1 MITGDELKKKNEDE
15 EDTDGIGSGVSS
27 SKKGFEESERLT
39 LRIDALEADKYQKKK
54 TKNNINQTTKNPNK
68 LKTKVR
74 QMDDEE
80 DEDEDEDL
88 MDHTAM
94 RSLNRLW
101 RMQMNRQ
108 DSTNSDTSLVNAL
121 ESDERR
127 QILQNVTAEVTRQEE
142 NAGRHNALAQ
152 ADKLLKKANLEQMN
166 TQEFMNEMKDA
177 IYNPSKLR
185 REALATHIAK
195 QMGIKGEI
203 VKHSEGEVVEG
214 VRKVKDLSGGRKVDA
229 LKMDDVK
236 KVGEKKM
243 TQNETA
249 ELILRKSGQTAR
261 LSEIKHQS
269 KTGKNKQG
277 KGTKPKSNKSYS
289 AQMKELLRE
298 SLKKNDKVG
307 R

>member
-1 MITGDELKKKNEDE
+1 MMADDDLKKKDE
-15 EDTDGIGSGVSS
+15 TKDDLGIFDT
-27 SKKGFEESERLT
+27 KNGFDESERLT
-39 LRIDALEADKYQKKK
+39 LRIDALEAEKYQVKK
-54 TKNNINQTTKNPNK
+54 TKKNINRLPKNSNK

-74 QMDDEE
+74 QVDDE
-80 DEDEDEDL
+80 DDEDEDL
-88 MDHTAM
+88 MDHDAI

-101 RMQMNRQ
+101 RMQANRQ

-127 QILQNVTAEVTRQEE
+127 QIMQNINTEVVRQQE
-142 NAGRHNALAQ
+142 NAGRHNALEQ
-152 ADKLLKKANLEQMN
+152 ADALLRKANLDKMN

-185 REALATHIAK
+185 REALAEGIAK
-195 QMGIKGEI
+195 QMGISGKI
-203 VKHSEGEVVEG
+203 LKHSEGEVVEG
-214 VRKVKDLSGGRKVDA
+214 VRKVKSLSGGRKVDA
-229 LKMDDVK
+229 LKMDDVR
-236 KVGEKKM
+236 KVGEKNLS
-243 TQNETA
+243 QNETA

-269 KTGKNKQG
+269 KSSKSKSDNNKQ
-277 KGTKPKSNKSYS
+277 KSNKSYS
-289 AQMKELLRE
+289 AQMKELLKE

>member
-1 MITGDELKKKNEDE
+1 MIADDELKKKNEDN
-15 EDTDGIGSGVSS
+15 EDTDDIVSGVSS

-54 TKNNINQTTKNPNK
+54 TKSNINRNTKNPNK
-68 LKTKVR
+68 IKTKVR
-74 QMDDEE
+74 QIDDE
-80 DEDEDEDL
+80 DDEDEDL

-101 RMQMNRQ
+101 RMQMHRQ

-127 QILQNVTAEVTRQEE
+127 QIMQNITTEVTRQEE

-185 REALATHIAK
+185 REALANNIAK

-214 VRKVKDLSGGRKVDA
+214 VRKVKALSGGRKVDA

-261 LSEIKHQS
+261 LSEIKHQH
-269 KTGKNKQG
+269 KTGKSKSGKENK
-277 KGTKPKSNKSYS
+277 TKSNKSYS
-289 AQMKELLRE
+289 AQMKELLQE
-298 SLKKNDKVG
+298 SLKKNDKIG

>member
-1 MITGDELKKKNEDE
+1 MTADDELKKKNEAT
-15 EDTDGIGSGVSS
+15 EDTDDIGFGVVG
-27 SKKGFEESERLT
+27 SKKGFDESERLT

-54 TKNNINQTTKNPNK
+54 TKNNINRTTKNPNK
-68 LKTKVR
+68 IRTKVR
-74 QMDDEE
+74 QIDDE
-80 DEDEDEDL
+80 DDEDEDL

-127 QILQNVTAEVTRQEE
+127 QIMQNITTEVVRQEE

-214 VRKVKDLSGGRKVDA
+214 VRKVKDLSGGRKVDV

-236 KVGEKKM
+236 KISEKKM

-249 ELILRKSGQTAR
+249 EMILRKSGQTAR
-261 LSEIKHQS
+261 LSEIKHRQ
-269 KTGKNKQG
+269 KTGKSKSG
-277 KGTKPKSNKSYS
+277 KENKPKSNKSYS
-289 AQMKELLRE
+289 AQMKELLKE

>member
-1 MITGDELKKKNEDE
+1 MITDDELKKKNEDD
-15 EDTDGIGSGVSS
+15 EDTDNIGSGVLG

-54 TKNNINQTTKNPNK
+54 TKNNVNRISKNPNK
-68 LKTKVR
+68 IKTKVR
-74 QMDDEE
+74 QMDD
-80 DEDEDEDL
+80 DDDEDEDL

-127 QILQNVTAEVTRQEE
+127 QIMQNITTEITRQEE

-152 ADKLLKKANLEQMN
+152 ADKLLKKADLEQMN

-214 VRKVKDLSGGRKVDA
+214 VRKVKSLSGGRKVDA

-269 KTGKNKQG
+269 KTRNSGSKRGNKS
-277 KGTKPKSNKSYS
+277 KSNKSYS

-298 SLKKNDKVG
+298 SLKKNDKIG

>member
-1 MITGDELKKKNEDE
+1 MIADDELKKKNEDN
-15 EDTDGIGSGVSS
+15 EDTDDIVSGVSS

-54 TKNNINQTTKNPNK
+54 TKSNINRNTKNPNK
-68 LKTKVR
+68 IKTKVR
-74 QMDDEE
+74 QIDDE
-80 DEDEDEDL
+80 DDEDEDL

-101 RMQMNRQ
+101 RMQMHRQ

-127 QILQNVTAEVTRQEE
+127 QIMQNITTEVTRQEE

-185 REALATHIAK
+185 REALANNIAK

-214 VRKVKDLSGGRKVDA
+214 VRKVKALSGGRKVDA

-269 KTGKNKQG
+269 KTRNSGRG
-277 KGTKPKSNKSYS
+277 KGNKSKSNKSYS
-289 AQMKELLRE
+289 AQMKELLKE
-298 SLKKNDKVG
+298 SLKKNDKIG